1 MKRLFS
7 LACALLAAVSLL
19 AQGRVSTRK
28 YILNDFTDKV
38 TQVVLTGNE
47 VLDSELRQS
56 VVDAWTSSPFEFCT
70 PERFESLKTQDRYYF
85 LLTAE
90 SRFKGEENPGI
101 TFLTLV
107 KGGAEAT
114 EGVGAMTEV
123 ISLPF
128 TSAHGG
134 SGRELVYLSTLVQ
147 TVQSFTLAAMES
159 EKVAYGMEAWVNK
172 NFEKNGKMKQIFL
185 AREDLSATVQEKD
198 LERYVD
204 EDFHITD
211 TSEEADQ
218 AYLDGTYNTL
228 VGYVV
233 APLIPA
239 NGASYCYKLLFEAH
253 TRELY
258 YIQKHKITQKSGIG
272 FTADDLKRLA
282 KKR

>member
-233 APLIPA
+233 APFIPE

>member
-1 MKRLFS
+1 MKRLFT

-107 KGGAEAT
+107 KGGAEAM

-185 AREDLSATVQEKD
+185 AREDLSASVQEKD
-198 LERYVD
+198 LERYLD
-204 EDFHITD
+204 QDFHITD

-233 APLIPA
+233 APLIPE

>member
-7 LACALLAAVSLL
+7 LSCALLAAVSLL

-107 KGGAEAT
+107 KGGAEAS

-233 APLIPA
+233 APLIPE

-253 TRELY
+253 SRELH

>member
-185 AREDLSATVQEKD
+185 AREDLSASVQEKD
-198 LERYVD
+198 LERYLD
-204 EDFHITD
+204 QDFHITD

-233 APLIPA
+233 APLIPE